1 MILLMPT
8 ILIIPPNNMF
18 SVDAEAIVSNPL
30 TEDDIVSMGVE
41 WSYVRPDNKP
51 DGNSTSWKL
60 RWSPDGTMIAVVYF
74 DNTTII
80 LDSNTGKVIQAL
92 GASANVI
99 LSSENKTSRGGH
111 AQTRTRCWGWTN
123 KPSVPI
129 LRSVTWSPDGKL
141 LAVGG
146 DHRLIE
152 IYDTETWEVE
162 MLLSGHEGSVL
173 SLDWSPD
180 GKRLASGEGTD
191 QILPHN
197 QAECK
202 NYIKIWN
209 LESKKEEHTLK
220 GHDDG
225 VISVSWS
232 QNSSWLASASDDRNI
247 KLWDVN
253 NGTLIATLGEG
264 IGHSAGVLDVQWS
277 PNQTQLVSGSRD
289 FKIRVWDLE
298 SKTPIGKPWK
308 DHNCVRSTHWHPEGK
323 FIATAGVDQTLKI
336 RNATSGKEIKIFEE
350 PGESNS
356 EVMSARWSP
365 DGRKIAICTS
375 RDSTVRLYATGF
387 EEPVTESNDWISG
400 ISIFFVICIIGLILI
415 YIPLRKELRDR
426 RR

>member
-1 MILLMPT
+1 ML
-8 ILIIPPNNMF
+8 
-18 SVDAEAIVSNPL
+18 SVDAQETELKPY
-30 TEDDIVSMGVE
+30 TEDDILSMGVK
-41 WSYVRPDNKP
+41 WSYVRPDSSP
-51 DGNSTSWKL
+51 EGNSTSWKL
-60 RWSPDGTMIAVVYF
+60 RWSPDGTMIAIVYF
-74 DNTTII
+74 DNTTVI
-80 LDSNTGKVIQAL
+80 LDSQTGEVIHAL
-92 GASANVI
+92 GASAKVI
-99 LSSENKTSRGGH
+99 MSPDEKTSRGTGPS
-111 AQTRTRCWGWTN
+111 ANTRCWGWTN

-129 LRSVTWSPDGKL
+129 LRSVAWAPDGKL

-146 DHRLIE
+146 DNRLIE
-152 IYDTETWEVE
+152 IYNTKSWELETI
-162 MLLSGHEGSVL
+162 LSGHEGSVL

-202 NYIKIWN
+202 NYINIWN
-209 LESKKEEHTLK
+209 LASHKVEHTLK
-220 GHDDG
+220 GHNDG

-232 QNSSWLASASDDRNI
+232 KNGSWLASASDDRNI
-247 KLWDVN
+247 KLWDAN

-289 FKIRVWDLE
+289 FKIRLWDVE

-308 DHNCVRSTHWHPEGK
+308 DQNCVRSTHWHPEGK

-350 PGESNS
+350 PGETNS

-365 DGRKIAICTS
+365 DGKKIAICTS
-375 RDSTVRLYATGF
+375 RDATVRLYATGF
-387 EEPVTESNDWISG
+387 ETAETEANDWISG
-400 ISIFFVICIIGLILI
+400 ISIFIVICIIGLILI
-415 YIPLRKELRDR
+415 YIPLRFELRER
-426 RR
+426 RK